1 MKTAKGKVLK
11 FRPRSKRKP
20 KPLRPLPRPIPPNQG
35 HHFLEK

>member
-20 KPLRPLPRPIPPNQG
+20 KPLRPLPPLPPANVNA
-35 HHFLEK
+35 LKAA